1 MTKFWNQNCNT
12 QKTTLKSTEMRHLF
26 IALVLL
32 AGLSL
37 SSCNTRKIERIGT
50 EETIDLSGRWNDS
63 DSRMTADAMVE
74 QILNSGWLDNHVR
87 KTGERP
93 VVIVG
98 LVYNKSHEH
107 ISAETFIKDVER
119 AFINSGRVRLVQ
131 AGDKRE
137 ELRRERASQQ
147 DFASVET
154 AKRWGMELGAD
165 YMLNGDINSIVD
177 SYKREKVTYYQVNLE
192 LTDVESS
199 EVVWIGDKRI
209 RKYIR
214 N

>member
-1 MTKFWNQNCNT
+1 MKIYSLVTV
-12 QKTTLKSTEMRHLF
+12 LF
-26 IALVLL
+26 L
-32 AGLSL
+32 GLMLQGCFSH
-37 SSCNTRKIERIGT
+37 KVERVGT
-50 EETIDLSGRWNDS
+50 EENIDLSGRWNDS
-63 DSRMTADAMVE
+63 DSRMTAEAMVD
-74 QILNSGWLDNHVR
+74 QILGGTWISNHSGD
-87 KTGERP
+87 TGKKP

-107 ISAETFIKDVER
+107 IDAETFIKDVER

-137 ELRRERASQQ
+137 ELRRERAAQQ
-147 DFASVET
+147 EFASKET
-154 AKRWGMELGAD
+154 AKKWGQELGAD

-177 SYKREKVTYYQVNLE
+177 SYKKEKVNYYQVNLE
-192 LTDVESS
+192 LTDLETS
-199 EVVWIGDKRI
+199 EVVWIGDKKI

>member
-1 MTKFWNQNCNT
+1 MKYIYLILIATA
-12 QKTTLKSTEMRHLF
+12 MLF
-26 IALVLL
+26 IQ
-32 AGLSL
+32 
-37 SSCNTRKIERIGT
+37 SCRTHKVKRVDI

-63 DSRMTADAMVE
+63 DSRMTAEAMVD
-74 QILNSGWLDNHVR
+74 QILGDDWIHNHQSAKR
-87 KTGERP
+87 ERP

-107 ISAETFIKDVER
+107 IDAETFIKDVER
-119 AFINSGRVRLVQ
+119 SFIKSGRVRLVQ

-137 ELRRERASQQ
+137 ELRRERAGQQ
-147 DFASVET
+147 EFASVET
-154 AKRWGMELGAD
+154 AKKWGMELGAD

-177 SYKREKVTYYQVNLE
+177 TYKKERVNYYQINLE
-192 LTDVESS
+192 LTNIETN
-199 EVVWIGDKRI
+199 EIVWIGEKKI

>member
-1 MTKFWNQNCNT
+1 MRYIYLILIASA
-12 QKTTLKSTEMRHLF
+12 TLFMQSCSTHKVKR
-26 IALVLL
+26 V
-32 AGLSL
+32 GV
-37 SSCNTRKIERIGT
+37 

-63 DSRMTADAMVE
+63 DSRMTAEAMVD
-74 QILNSGWLDNHVR
+74 QILGEDWIHNHLSATR
-87 KTGERP
+87 EKP

-107 ISAETFIKDVER
+107 IDAETFIKDVER
-119 AFINSGRVRLVQ
+119 SFIKSGRVRLVQ

-137 ELRRERASQQ
+137 ELRRERAGQQ
-147 DFASVET
+147 EFASVET

-177 SYKREKVTYYQVNLE
+177 TYKKERINYYQVNLE
-192 LTDVESS
+192 LTNIETS
-199 EVVWIGDKRI
+199 EIVWIGEKKI
-209 RKYIR
+209 KKYIR